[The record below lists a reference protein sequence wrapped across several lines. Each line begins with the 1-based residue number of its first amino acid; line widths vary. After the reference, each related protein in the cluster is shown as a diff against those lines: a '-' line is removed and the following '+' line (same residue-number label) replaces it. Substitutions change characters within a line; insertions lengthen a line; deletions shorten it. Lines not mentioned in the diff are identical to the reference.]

1 MLIYPATFEKDGK
14 YFFVQFP
21 DIPEALTQGD
31 TLEQA
36 YEMASEVLGLA
47 LEDKT
52 EFPKPSSVEE
62 IKDRFPDKTIALI
75 GIDLAA
81 YRRKYHSKTI
91 RKNVTVPEWLVDL
104 AESENINF
112 SQTLTEALKQKLGV

>member
-1 MLIYPATFEKDGK
+1 MLIYPATFEKDGE

-52 EFPKPSSVEE
+52 EFPKPSLVEE

-104 AESENINF
+104 ADSENINF